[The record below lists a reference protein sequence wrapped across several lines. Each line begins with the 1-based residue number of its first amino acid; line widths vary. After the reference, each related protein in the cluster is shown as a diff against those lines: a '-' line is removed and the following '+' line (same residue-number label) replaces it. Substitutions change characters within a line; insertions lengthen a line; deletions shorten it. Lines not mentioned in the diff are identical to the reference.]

1 MTETWLR
8 TIGVSQ
14 PTVSRLIRKLESEG
28 VIREYTMIPD
38 FSKLGYQILGLTFVK
53 LKETLNP
60 GDVEKVWEITK
71 QGIMESRF
79 GLVMLERGLGM
90 EYDGVIASLYR
101 DYSDYPE
108 HRSIVR
114 EYPFL
119 EVSDTESF
127 LINLDDPVHYLPFI
141 LKKYACLLLKM
152 GQEKEEE
159 KDQAAWTKNEK
170 QKA

>member
-53 LKETLNP
+53 LKETLIP
-60 GDVEKVWEITK
+60 WEVEKVRKITK
-71 QGIMESRF
+71 QRIMESRF

-101 DYSDYPE
+101 DYSDYP
-108 HRSIVR
+108 
-114 EYPFL
+114 
-119 EVSDTESF
+119 
-127 LINLDDPVHYLPFI
+127 
-141 LKKYACLLLKM
+141 A
-152 GQEKEEE
+152 
-159 KDQAAWTKNEK
+159 
-170 QKA
+170 QKHSEGIPLS